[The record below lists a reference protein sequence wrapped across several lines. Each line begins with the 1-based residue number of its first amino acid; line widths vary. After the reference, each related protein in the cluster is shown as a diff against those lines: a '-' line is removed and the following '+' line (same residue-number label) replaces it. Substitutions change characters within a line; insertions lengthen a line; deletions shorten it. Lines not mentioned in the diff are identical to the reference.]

1 MNLNK
6 NVIIEILSEY
16 VKKPVYKID
25 NIILTKSVSDV
36 DLLLVDYDT
45 NNRNFILLSEYH
57 KRVSDNRN
65 NKINNLLQLKDN
77 KYDTI

>member
-65 NKINNLLQLKDN
+65 NKINNLLQLKDSE
-77 KYDTI
+77 